1 MIILGRKSEEP
12 AGSAGKQLETKTTT
26 QTPATQ
32 TPATQ
37 TPATQAPA
45 TQTPTSQS
53 SATQSS
59 TFQSPSVAHLS
70 EQSGIEIKGE
80 RFSAYVGSGATFVGE
95 ATFQSM
101 LRVDGTLTGQVK
113 SEDGTLIVGASGRVD
128 AGIRVGVAIING
140 VVSGDIFASNRVEL
154 GKTAR
159 VTGNIETPR
168 LKIEEGALFEGKCT
182 MLKMHEASQ
191 KDSVKQAIR
200 EPGKEPGR
208 EPIKST

>member
-12 AGSAGKQLETKTTT
+12 TGKQPETK
-26 QTPATQ
+26 
-32 TPATQ
+32 PATQ

-45 TQTPTSQS
+45 VQTPTTQTPTTQS
-53 SATQSS
+53 PTTQSPATQGSATQSS
-59 TFQSPSVAHLS
+59 TIQSSSVAHLS
-70 EQSGIEIKGE
+70 EQSTVEIKGE
-80 RFSAYVGSGATFVGE
+80 RFSAYIGNGATFVGE

-101 LRVDGTLTGQVK
+101 LRVDGTLTGQVR

-128 AGIRVGVAIING
+128 AGVRVGVAIING

-200 EPGKEPGR
+200 EPGKET
-208 EPIKST
+208 IKST